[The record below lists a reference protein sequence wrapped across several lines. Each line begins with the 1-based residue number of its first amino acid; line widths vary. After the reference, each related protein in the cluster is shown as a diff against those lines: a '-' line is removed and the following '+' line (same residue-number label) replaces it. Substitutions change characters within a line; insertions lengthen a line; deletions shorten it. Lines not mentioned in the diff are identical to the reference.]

1 MYRRERKKTFLGNM
15 YVDGVEVEREAREED
30 RRKEIMQCQGT
41 QSRKMFK
48 RGGIKSQMLRR
59 SREV

>member
-30 RRKEIMQCQGT
+30 RRKE
-41 QSRKMFK
+41 K
-48 RGGIKSQMLRR
+48 RDNAVPGNAKQ
-59 SREV
+59 ENV